1 MTQSFTPIFAPQ
13 ARPIPTGAGAKAGD
27 VAPAGVYL
35 FSEDIVL
42 AINVALATG
51 RPLLVRGTSGCG
63 KTSLARS
70 TAEQL
75 GARYYEGIVTARTQA
90 RDLLWTVDLLRRLQ
104 DAQTGN
110 LSVEWHSYITPGP
123 LWWAF
128 DGKSA
133 RDQQLRA
140 RSGSPPPGDVVGSR
154 AVLLIDEIDK
164 ADPDVPNALLRPLG
178 DLAFTVEETGTSVT
192 AQLPS
197 PLIIITTNDDR
208 DLPPAFLRRCVELN
222 IAAFDQDRLIGVG
235 RAHFPGT
242 NEDLLKEAAKLVV
255 QGGSTR
261 ERREPNPAEYLDIL
275 RACHKLQIDAKS
287 PMFQKLTQIA
297 LGSPPPSSPNR

>member
-13 ARPIPTGAGAKAGD
+13 SLAPQVLPEGASPGAGD

-35 FSEDIVL
+35 FSEEIVL
-42 AINVALATG
+42 AVNVALATG

-75 GARYYEGIVTARTQA
+75 GARYHEAIVTARTQA
-90 RDLLWTVDLLRRLQ
+90 RDLLWTTDLLRRLQ
-104 DAQTGN
+104 DAQIGT
-110 LSVEWHSYITPGP
+110 LSPDWNSYINPGP

-128 DGKSA
+128 DSKSA
-133 RDQQLRA
+133 REQQLRTHYNGPA
-140 RSGSPPPGDVVGSR
+140 RGDTENSR

-178 DLAFTVEETGTSVT
+178 DLAFVVEETGASVE
-192 AQLPS
+192 AQLPP
-197 PLIIITTNDDR
+197 PLIIITTNEDR

-222 IAAFDQDRLIGVG
+222 IAPFNQDRLVEVG
-235 RAHFPGT
+235 RAHFSGA
-242 NEDLLKEAAKLVV
+242 NEGLLQAAAKLVI
-255 QGGSTR
+255 QGSSMR
-261 ERREPNPAEYLDIL
+261 ERRDPNPAEYLDIL
-275 RACHKLQIDAKS
+275 RACSKLQIDSTS

-297 LGSPPPSSPNR
+297 LGASGL